1 MDVLF
6 AVLVVFV
13 ILELVN
19 VEVCADSLVV
29 EVMVLALVVLELS
42 TPVLAAATV
51 EDAAEVEGMLGAEEA
66 EEIEEAP
73 LTEATVLELSS
84 TKYGVKFAWL

>member
-13 ILELVN
+13 ILELVD

-42 TPVLAAATV
+42 TPVLAATTV

-66 EEIEEAP
+66 EEMEEAP
-73 LTEATVLELSS
+73 LMEATVLELSS

>member
-13 ILELVN
+13 ILELVD

-66 EEIEEAP
+66 EEMEEAP
-73 LTEATVLELSS
+73 LMEATVLELSS
-84 TKYGVKFAWL
+84 TKYGVKFA